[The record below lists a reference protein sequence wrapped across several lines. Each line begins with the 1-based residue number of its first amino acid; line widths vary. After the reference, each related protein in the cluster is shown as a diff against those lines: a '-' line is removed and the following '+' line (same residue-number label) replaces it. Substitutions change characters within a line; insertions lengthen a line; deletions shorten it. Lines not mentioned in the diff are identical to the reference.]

1 MKRVLLT
8 GGAGYIGSHTAVKLL
23 ENGYEVVIYDNL
35 INSSILVIDRIKKIT
50 GKDLTFYKADVL
62 DTDFL
67 KEVLTKEKIDTV
79 IHFAAL
85 KSVSE
90 SLEKPLEYY
99 KNNLVG
105 TLSLLEAMKASKVKK
120 IIFSSSATVYGDPKK
135 TPITEDFPK
144 GICTNPYGWSK
155 SFIEQILV
163 DINGSDKEFKV
174 VLLRYFNPIGAD
186 KSGEIGEDPRGIPN
200 NLMPY
205 ICQVALGK
213 LPYLHVYGDDYDT
226 KDGTGIRDYIHVV
239 DLAYGHVLAVEKI
252 DELKSLEIINLATGR
267 GYSVLEVVSA
277 FEKASGKKIP
287 YKIEARRPG
296 DVDKSFADASYAKKV
311 LGWQAKYGIDQMC
324 EDTWRW
330 QLKNPN
336 GYESEDKW
344 KAL

>member
-8 GGAGYIGSHTAVKLL
+8 GGAGYIGSHTAVALL
-23 ENGYEVVIYDNL
+23 KNGYEVVIYDNL

-50 GKDLTFYKADVL
+50 GKNLTFYKADVL

-67 KEVLTKEKIDTV
+67 KEVLIKEEIDTV

-99 KNNLVG
+99 KNNLGG
-105 TLSLLEAMKASKVKK
+105 TLSLLEAMRASKVKK

-163 DINGSDKEFKV
+163 DINGSDKDFKV

-296 DVDKSFADASYAKKV
+296 DVDKSFADASYAEKV